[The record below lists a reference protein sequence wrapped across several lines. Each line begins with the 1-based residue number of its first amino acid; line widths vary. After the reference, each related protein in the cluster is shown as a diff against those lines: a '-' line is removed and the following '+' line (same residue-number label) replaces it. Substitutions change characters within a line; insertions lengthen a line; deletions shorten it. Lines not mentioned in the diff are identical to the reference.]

1 MMVTRMPDVQLANA
15 VIKSLSTSDQVCTD
29 ITSLCCLNI
38 FVGGRELKA
47 DIVSLSGSKPQ
58 VSSDSISQLESW
70 PRLNWTVVSPD
81 R

>member
-15 VIKSLSTSDQVCTD
+15 IIQSLSITDQVRAD
-29 ITSLCCLNI
+29 VTSLCCLTVI
-38 FVGGRELKA
+38 VGGRELKA

-58 VSSDSISQLESW
+58 VSSDSISQFESW